1 MSEATAAK
9 SVPQISD
16 TVNNLFCLSLFQNL
30 AGHEGGGCSF
40 ARSSLRLFC
49 EWAFYSTGKSNFLE
63 KQAKQQDHEHW
74 KKVLFQLMG
83 SPWDWQLL
91 RTGCLYVLE
100 IEACFFIPS
109 WSQRD
114 SFIIWTFQ
122 PESHFWASYSDAWNV
137 LVVMSLF
144 SSYLSWLLSLWMF
157 FSLQKPLADW
167 ADFLS
172 KVWMNTSWIT
182 IFLLVLYL
190 GVQKKIHR
198 HANQKR
204 CSFKNIALGMEVFE
218 LQAKRKFQLLCEVK
232 QNNYMRSKQTFISY
246 DKQYLMLCFRSA
258 LEPLLKYLKNAS
270 DCGFPHSFLQR
281 LCMCVSICTCKICLW
296 TNSHS
301 VCYMSKKVLLVQ
313 I

>member
-16 TVNNLFCLSLFQNL
+16 TVNNLFCLLLFQNL
-30 AGHEGGGCSF
+30 AGDEGGGCSF

-74 KKVLFQLMG
+74 KKVVSANGQPLRLTAPEDRLFVCVG
-83 SPWDWQLL
+83 DWSLL
-91 RTGCLYVLE
+91 FHTIMVPAGQFHHLD
-100 IEACFFIPS
+100 FSTWIP
-109 WSQRD
+109 
-114 SFIIWTFQ
+114 FLGF
-122 PESHFWASYSDAWNV
+122 YSDAWNV

-204 CSFKNIALGMEVFE
+204 CSFKNVALGMEVFE